1 MVFKTPSSKTFL
13 STCSVLYTPNG
24 VSSVLNQMEETIYIC
39 QMFNNDVLKCV
50 VDVASLKLQGGQRS
64 FGKRGSDAWAV
75 LMQLAE
81 GPLAFI
87 DGYEEMLS
95 KYSDD
100 PARLEVIHKLFR
112 SPNRHHFSRDEI
124 SFVNAVLTDI
134 TECLFGA
141 MKHWV
146 FGQSKH
152 SPSLF
157 VALVRICQGC
167 WRLMQKSY
175 LVDYALVEK
184 RVLKWTTCAPLR
196 YVSLSSSYVC
206 IILVL
211 VRKHPHTHASFLV
224 RMHHPHPLTYPSL
237 PCPGPGHTCIQID
250 FLNVCQGTHRV
261 GDGAHVSEV

>member
-1 MVFKTPSSKTFL
+1 
-13 STCSVLYTPNG
+13 
-24 VSSVLNQMEETIYIC
+24 MEQTIYSCKI
-39 QMFNNDVLKCV
+39 FNDVLKYLA
-50 VDVASLKLQGGQRS
+50 DVASLKLQGGQRS
-64 FGKRGSDAWAV
+64 FGKRASDAWAV

-81 GPLAFI
+81 GPLAFKA
-87 DGYEEMLS
+87 GYEEMLS
-95 KYSDD
+95 KYSHDD
-100 PARLEVIHKLFR
+100 PARVEVIRKLFR

-141 MKHWV
+141 IKHWV

-184 RVLKWTTCAPLR
+184 RVLKWTTCEPLR
-196 YVSLSSSYVC
+196 
-206 IILVL
+206 
-211 VRKHPHTHASFLV
+211 
-224 RMHHPHPLTYPSL
+224 
-237 PCPGPGHTCIQID
+237 
-250 FLNVCQGTHRV
+250 
-261 GDGAHVSEV
+261 